1 MVLTASGE
9 VQTCEEAQVF
19 VHDLDLFVTL
29 QLLEQTPAVLSLGK
43 PCEDHGYFYEWV
55 SGQKPR
61 STKHGKTITCK
72 TNNIVPPVV
81 VGLPTN
87 SGSVS
92 SSTSPPQDSS
102 RREVETATG
111 NSVQTASSSSSG
123 PVLERSDGIAPGNW
137 CGPPKTP
144 NPSQRP
150 KLRGL
155 RANQNDKG
163 SLWRSTSSRKRWWF
177 DSRSQSP

>member
-1 MVLTASGE
+1 MSSKEFGVGATIPEVPRKICASRRHREGRLWSLCSIYWTRLVCAPSDSRKSNEWMFLQDFQIVTDKQPMQYLLT
-9 VQTCEEAQVF
+9 
-19 VHDLDLFVTL
+19 LR
-29 QLLEQTPAVLSLGK
+29 LS
-43 PCEDHGYFYEWV
+43 
-55 SGQKPR
+55 
-61 STKHGKTITCK
+61 
-72 TNNIVPPVV
+72 
-81 VGLPTN
+81 TN

-92 SSTSPPQDSS
+92 SSTSPPQASS

-111 NSVQTASSSSSG
+111 NSEQSASSSSSG

-137 CGPPKTP
+137 CGPPKTS

-163 SLWRSTSSRKRWWF
+163 SLWRSTSSRKRW
-177 DSRSQSP
+177 